1 MKRVM
6 AWCIAGLSLG
16 GCVSQNMDAG
26 LLGLVGQDIHVAIAR
41 LGYPNSQRTV
51 AGDTVYTWS
60 VNQTDTLPMTTGNSA
75 FVTIGGAP
83 ASGLTTSTTYLP
95 VNYNC
100 TIDLGASA
108 NGVVK
113 NYHWTGNIGGCSHY
127 ADALKAN

>member
-6 AWCIAGLSLG
+6 AWFIAGLSLG

-26 LLGLVGQDIHVAIAR
+26 LQGLVGQDIHAAIAR
-41 LGYPNSQRTV
+41 LGYPNSQRSV
-51 AGDTVYTWS
+51 ASDTVYTWS
-60 VNQTDTLPMTTGNSA
+60 VSQTVTLPMTTGNPV
-75 FVTIGGAP
+75 FVTVGGVP
-83 ASGLTTSTTYLP
+83 ASGLATSTSYVP

-100 TIDLGASA
+100 MIDLGAGA
-108 NGVVK
+108 NGIVK